1 MQVDN
6 NYQDMLATLRKLIQ
20 GAKRASSE
28 KKYAALDKIID
39 SVDKISTRILSEK
52 DRSEAYEILEVIYD
66 ERVAQEQRLNSHKSA
81 FRKVQGE
88 IIA

>member
-6 NYQDMLATLRKLIQ
+6 NYQEMLATLRKLVQ
-20 GAKRASSE
+20 GAKRASSA

-39 SVDKISTRILSEK
+39 SVDKISTRILTEK
-52 DRSEAYEILEVIYD
+52 DRNEAYEILEVIYD
-66 ERVAQEQRLNSHKSA
+66 ERVAQEQRLNSPKIN